1 MTGPALSSAGPD
13 TVVVASFFAEPGFL
27 SMLRCRFD
35 GTFSEPGKVVGGQVS
50 SNPPTNNPDATAVL
64 ELELAHLGD

>member
-1 MTGPALSSAGPD
+1 
-13 TVVVASFFAEPGFL
+13 
-27 SMLRCRFD
+27 MLRCRFD